1 MSSIRQSNNS
11 PGTGIRRAF
20 VPAVLLAALI
30 AAPGCTL
37 SNLRTDAGATP
48 TVAATMMPTAPAQA
62 ATATPNATSTA
73 TTGGIATPTASAGN
87 SLATPTT
94 GSSFATPTGGT
105 GTPATTPTSSG
116 SGALATA
123 TTGAAPLTGIPG
135 AGEVFER
142 VVDAVGPAVVTVVNK
157 LDPQQGFA
165 GEASGSGVVID
176 AKGYIVTNNHVV
188 ANNSALQVIFSD
200 GRTVNATLVG
210 SDDISDLAVLK
221 VDGAVPGV
229 ATLGDS
235 SKLRAGQMVIAIGSA
250 LGDFQNTVTT
260 GVISGLNR
268 KLQRDN
274 GIPMED
280 LIQTDAAINHGN
292 SGGPLLDLRG
302 DVIGINTAVVRASG
316 QGDVAEGLGF
326 AIPVNTVK
334 TITGQ
339 LIAQGKVPRPYLGVN
354 TRQVT
359 PAMASYFGLRDESG
373 ALLDHGVVA
382 VSITP
387 GSPAET
393 VGIRVGDVI
402 LDING
407 QRIDETNVLA
417 NLLTHF
423 AVNDK
428 VTLTVVRNSQT
439 IKVPVTLTERP

>member
-1 MSSIRQSNNS
+1 MSSTSYSNSS
-11 PGTGIRRAF
+11 PGAGIRRALL
-20 VPAVLLAALI
+20 PAVLLAALI

-37 SNLRTDAGATP
+37 SNLRPEAGATP
-48 TVAATMMPTAPAQA
+48 TVAAVVTPTAPIEA
-62 ATATPNATSTA
+62 ATSTPNATSTA
-73 TTGGIATPTASAGN
+73 TTVGVATPTERTGSAFATPTAGG
-87 SLATPTT
+87 T
-94 GSSFATPTGGT
+94 FATPATGT
-105 GTPATTPTSSG
+105 GTPTPSTA
-116 SGALATA
+116 GAVATA
-123 TTGAAPLTGIPG
+123 TTGSAPLSGIAG
-135 AGEVFER
+135 ANEVFER

-157 LDPQQGFA
+157 LNPQQGFA

-221 VDGAVPGV
+221 VDGTVPGV

-235 SKLRAGQMVIAIGSA
+235 SQLRPGQMVVAIGSA

-292 SGGPLLDLRG
+292 SGGPLLDLHG

-326 AIPVNTVK
+326 SIPVNTVK
-334 TITGQ
+334 TITSQ
-339 LIAQGKVPRPYLGVN
+339 LISQGKVPRPYLGVN

-373 ALLDHGVVA
+373 APLDHGVVA

-423 AVNDK
+423 SVNDK

>member
-1 MSSIRQSNNS
+1 MSSTSEFTSR
-11 PGTGIRRAF
+11 PGAAIRRAF
-20 VPAVLLAALI
+20 VPALVLAALI

-37 SNLRTDAGATP
+37 SNLRPEAGATP
-48 TVAATMMPTAPAQA
+48 TAAAVVTPTAPAQA
-62 ATATPNATSTA
+62 ATPTPNAIPTA
-73 TTGGIATPTASAGN
+73 TTGAPATPTTGSAF
-87 SLATPTT
+87 ATPTT
-94 GSSFATPTGGT
+94 GSSVTTPTTGT
-105 GTPATTPTSSG
+105 GTPTPSG
-116 SGALATA
+116 SNAPATA
-123 TTGAAPLTGIPG
+123 TTGTSPLTGIPS
-135 AGEVFER
+135 AAEMFER

-157 LDPQQGFA
+157 LDPQQGFG

-221 VDGAVPGV
+221 VDGTVPGV

-235 SKLRAGQMVIAIGSA
+235 SKLRPGQMVVAIGSA

-292 SGGPLLDLRG
+292 SGGPLLDLQG
-302 DVIGINTAVVRASG
+302 EVIGINTAVVRASG

-326 AIPVNTVK
+326 SIPVNTVK
-334 TITGQ
+334 TITSQ
-339 LIAQGKVPRPYLGVN
+339 LIAKGRVPRPYLGVN
-354 TRQVT
+354 TRLVM

-373 ALLDHGVVA
+373 RLLDHGVVV
-382 VSITP
+382 VSVTP
-387 GSPAET
+387 GSPAEA
-393 VGIRVGDVI
+393 VGLRVGDVV

-407 QRIDETNVLA
+407 QQIDETNVLA
-417 NLLTHF
+417 NILTHF

>member
-1 MSSIRQSNNS
+1 MSSTSEFTS
-11 PGTGIRRAF
+11 HPGAAIRRAF
-20 VPAVLLAALI
+20 VPAVVLAALI

-37 SNLRTDAGATP
+37 SNLRTEAGATP
-48 TVAATMMPTAPAQA
+48 TAAAVV
-62 ATATPNATSTA
+62 
-73 TTGGIATPTASAGN
+73 TPTASAPAATSTPNVIPTATTGALATPATG
-87 SLATPTT
+87 SAGATPTT
-94 GSSFATPTGGT
+94 GSGFATPATGT
-105 GTPATTPTSSG
+105 GTPTPSA
-116 SGALATA
+116 SGAPATA
-123 TTGAAPLTGIPG
+123 TTGSAPLAGIAG

-157 LDPQQGFA
+157 LNPQQGFG

-221 VDGAVPGV
+221 VDGSVPGV

-235 SKLRAGQMVIAIGSA
+235 SKLRPGQMVVAIGSA

-292 SGGPLLDLRG
+292 SGGPLLDLQG
-302 DVIGINTAVVRASG
+302 EVIGINTAVVRASG

-334 TITGQ
+334 TITSQ
-339 LIAQGKVPRPYLGVN
+339 LIAQGRVPRPYLGVN
-354 TRQVT
+354 TRLVT

-373 ALLDHGVVA
+373 KLLDHGVVV
-382 VSITP
+382 VSVTP

-393 VGIRVGDVI
+393 VGLRVGDVI

-407 QRIDETNVLA
+407 QQIDETNVLA
-417 NLLTHF
+417 NILTHF

-428 VTLTVVRNSQT
+428 VTLTVVRNSQP

>member
-1 MSSIRQSNNS
+1 MSSTSYCTSRPGAGIRQ
-11 PGTGIRRAF
+11 AF
-20 VPAVLLAALI
+20 LPAVLLAALI

-37 SNLRTDAGATP
+37 SNLRPETGATP
-48 TVAATMMPTAPAQA
+48 TAAATVTSATATQA
-62 ATATPNATSTA
+62 ATSTPNVPSTA
-73 TTGGIATPTASAGN
+73 TTGTIATPTASASGAF
-87 SLATPTT
+87 ATPTT
-94 GSSFATPTGGT
+94 GSAFATPAT
-105 GTPATTPTSSG
+105 GTPTPSG
-116 SGALATA
+116 PSALATA
-123 TTGAAPLTGIPG
+123 TTGAAPLTGIP
-135 AGEVFER
+135 AAAEVFER

-188 ANNSALQVIFSD
+188 QNNSALQVIFSD

-221 VDGAVPGV
+221 VEGTVPGV

-235 SKLRAGQMVIAIGSA
+235 SKLRPGQMVVAIGSA

-292 SGGPLLDLRG
+292 SGGPLLDLHG

-326 AIPVNTVK
+326 SIPVNTVK
-334 TITGQ
+334 TITSQ
-339 LIAQGKVPRPYLGVN
+339 LIAKGKVPRPYLGVN

-359 PAMASYFGLRDESG
+359 PAMASYFGLRDERG
-373 ALLDHGVVA
+373 ALLDHGVV
-382 VSITP
+382 VTSVTP
-387 GSPAET
+387 NSPAET

-407 QRIDETNVLA
+407 QQIDETNVLA
-417 NLLTHF
+417 NILTHF

-428 VTLTVVRNSQT
+428 VTMTVVRNSQT

>member
-1 MSSIRQSNNS
+1 MSSTSYSNSRPGAGIRQ
-11 PGTGIRRAF
+11 AF
-20 VPAVLLAALI
+20 LPAVLLAALI

-37 SNLRTDAGATP
+37 SNLRPEAGATP
-48 TVAATMMPTAPAQA
+48 TAAATVTPA
-62 ATATPNATSTA
+62 
-73 TTGGIATPTASAGN
+73 TGSAG
-87 SLATPTT
+87 ATPTT
-94 GSSFATPTGGT
+94 GSGFATPATGT
-105 GTPATTPTSSG
+105 GTPTPSA
-116 SGALATA
+116 SGAPATA
-123 TTGAAPLTGIPG
+123 TTGSAPLAGIAG

-142 VVDAVGPAVVTVVNK
+142 VVDAVDPAVVTVVNK

-221 VDGAVPGV
+221 VDGSVPGV

-235 SKLRAGQMVIAIGSA
+235 SKLRPGQMVVAIGSA

-292 SGGPLLDLRG
+292 SGGPLLDLQG
-302 DVIGINTAVVRASG
+302 EVIGINTAVVRASG

-334 TITGQ
+334 TITSQ
-339 LIAQGKVPRPYLGVN
+339 LIAQGRVPRPYLGVN
-354 TRQVT
+354 TRLVT

-373 ALLDHGVVA
+373 KLLDHGVVV
-382 VSITP
+382 VSVTP

-393 VGIRVGDVI
+393 VGLRVGDVI

-407 QRIDETNVLA
+407 QQIDETNVLA
-417 NLLTHF
+417 NILTHF

>member
-1 MSSIRQSNNS
+1 MSSTSEFTS
-11 PGTGIRRAF
+11 HPGAAIRRAF
-20 VPAVLLAALI
+20 VPAVVLAALI

-37 SNLRTDAGATP
+37 SNLRTEAGATP
-48 TVAATMMPTAPAQA
+48 TAAAVV
-62 ATATPNATSTA
+62 
-73 TTGGIATPTASAGN
+73 TPTASAPAATSTPNAIPTATTGA
-87 SLATPTT
+87 LATPTT
-94 GSSFATPTGGT
+94 GSAGATPTTGSGFATPATGT
-105 GTPATTPTSSG
+105 GTPTPSA
-116 SGALATA
+116 SGAPATA
-123 TTGAAPLTGIPG
+123 TTGSAPLAGIAG

-157 LDPQQGFA
+157 LNPQQGFG

-221 VDGAVPGV
+221 VDGSVPGV

-235 SKLRAGQMVIAIGSA
+235 SKLRPGQMVVAIGSA

-292 SGGPLLDLRG
+292 SGGPLLDLQG
-302 DVIGINTAVVRASG
+302 EVIGINTAVVRASG

-334 TITGQ
+334 TITSQ
-339 LIAQGKVPRPYLGVN
+339 LIAQGRVPRPYLGVN
-354 TRQVT
+354 TRLVT

-373 ALLDHGVVA
+373 KLLDHGVVV
-382 VSITP
+382 VSVTP

-393 VGIRVGDVI
+393 VGLRVGDVI

-407 QRIDETNVLA
+407 QQIDETNVLA
-417 NLLTHF
+417 NILTHF

>member
-1 MSSIRQSNNS
+1 MSSTSEFTS
-11 PGTGIRRAF
+11 HPGAAIRRAF
-20 VPAVLLAALI
+20 VPAVVLAALI

-37 SNLRTDAGATP
+37 SNLRTEAGATP
-48 TVAATMMPTAPAQA
+48 TAAAVV
-62 ATATPNATSTA
+62 
-73 TTGGIATPTASAGN
+73 TPTASAPAATSTPNAIPTATTGA
-87 SLATPTT
+87 LATPTT
-94 GSSFATPTGGT
+94 GSAGATPTTGSGFATPATGT
-105 GTPATTPTSSG
+105 GTPTPSA
-116 SGALATA
+116 SGAPATA
-123 TTGAAPLTGIPG
+123 TTGSAPLAGIAG

-157 LDPQQGFA
+157 LNPQQGFG

-221 VDGAVPGV
+221 VDGSVPGV

-235 SKLRAGQMVIAIGSA
+235 SKLRPGQMVVAIGSA
-250 LGDFQNTVTT
+250 LGAFQNTVTP

-292 SGGPLLDLRG
+292 SGGPLLDLQG
-302 DVIGINTAVVRASG
+302 EVIGINTAVVRASG

-334 TITGQ
+334 TITSQ
-339 LIAQGKVPRPYLGVN
+339 LIAQGRVPRPYLGVN
-354 TRQVT
+354 TRLVT

-373 ALLDHGVVA
+373 KLLDHGVVV
-382 VSITP
+382 VSVTP

-393 VGIRVGDVI
+393 VGLRVGDVI

-407 QRIDETNVLA
+407 QQIDETNVLA
-417 NLLTHF
+417 NILTHF

>member
-1 MSSIRQSNNS
+1 MSSTSYCTSRPGAGIRQ
-11 PGTGIRRAF
+11 AF
-20 VPAVLLAALI
+20 LPAVLLAALI

-37 SNLRTDAGATP
+37 SNLRPETGATP
-48 TVAATMMPTAPAQA
+48 TAAATVTSATATQA
-62 ATATPNATSTA
+62 ATSTPNVPSTA
-73 TTGGIATPTASAGN
+73 TTGTITTPTASASGAF
-87 SLATPTT
+87 ATPTT
-94 GSSFATPTGGT
+94 GSAFTTPAT
-105 GTPATTPTSSG
+105 GTPTPSG

-123 TTGAAPLTGIPG
+123 TTGAAPLTGIP
-135 AGEVFER
+135 AAAEVFER

-188 ANNSALQVIFSD
+188 QNNSALQVIFSD

-221 VDGAVPGV
+221 VEGTVPGV

-235 SKLRAGQMVIAIGSA
+235 SQLRPGQMVVAIGSA

-292 SGGPLLDLRG
+292 SGGPLLDLHG

-326 AIPVNTVK
+326 SIPVNTVK
-334 TITGQ
+334 TITSQ
-339 LIAQGKVPRPYLGVN
+339 LIAKGKVPRPYLGVN

-359 PAMASYFGLRDESG
+359 PAMASYFGLRDERG
-373 ALLDHGVVA
+373 ALLDHGVV
-382 VSITP
+382 VTSVTP
-387 GSPAET
+387 NSPAET

-407 QRIDETNVLA
+407 QQIDETNVLA
-417 NLLTHF
+417 NILTHF

-428 VTLTVVRNSQT
+428 VTMTVVRNSQT

>member
-1 MSSIRQSNNS
+1 MSSTSYSNSRPGAGIRQ
-11 PGTGIRRAF
+11 AF
-20 VPAVLLAALI
+20 LPAVLLAALI

-37 SNLRTDAGATP
+37 SNLRPEAGATP
-48 TVAATMMPTAPAQA
+48 TAAATVTPATATQA
-62 ATATPNATSTA
+62 ATSTPNVPSTA
-73 TTGGIATPTASAGN
+73 TTGTIATPTASASGAF
-87 SLATPTT
+87 ATPTT
-94 GSSFATPTGGT
+94 GSAFATPAT
-105 GTPATTPTSSG
+105 GTPTPSG

-123 TTGAAPLTGIPG
+123 TTGAAPLTGIP
-135 AGEVFER
+135 AAAEVFER

-188 ANNSALQVIFSD
+188 QNNSALQVIFSD

-221 VDGAVPGV
+221 VEGTVPGV

-235 SKLRAGQMVIAIGSA
+235 SKLRPGQMVVAIGSA

-292 SGGPLLDLRG
+292 SGGPLLDLHG

-326 AIPVNTVK
+326 SIPVNTVK
-334 TITGQ
+334 TITSQ
-339 LIAQGKVPRPYLGVN
+339 LIAKGKVPRPYLGVN

-359 PAMASYFGLRDESG
+359 PAMASYFGLRDERG
-373 ALLDHGVVA
+373 ALLDHGVV
-382 VSITP
+382 VTSVTP
-387 GSPAET
+387 NSPAET

-407 QRIDETNVLA
+407 QQIDETNVLA
-417 NLLTHF
+417 NILTHF

-428 VTLTVVRNSQT
+428 VTMTVVRNSQT

>member
-1 MSSIRQSNNS
+1 MSSTRELTSH
-11 PGTGIRRAF
+11 PGAAIRRAF
-20 VPAVLLAALI
+20 VPALVLAALI

-37 SNLRTDAGATP
+37 SNLRPEAGAPP
-48 TVAATMMPTAPAQA
+48 TAAAVVTPTAPAQA
-62 ATATPNATSTA
+62 ATSTPNALPTA
-73 TTGGIATPTASAGN
+73 TTGAR
-87 SLATPTT
+87 
-94 GSSFATPTGGT
+94 ATPTGT
-105 GTPATTPTSSG
+105 AG
-116 SGALATA
+116 SAFATA
-123 TTGAAPLTGIPG
+123 TTGSGLTTPTTGPGTPTPGGSSVPATATTGSAPLTGLPG

-157 LDPQQGFA
+157 LDPQQGFG

-221 VDGAVPGV
+221 VDGSVPGV

-235 SKLRAGQMVIAIGSA
+235 SKLRPGQMVVAIGSA

-292 SGGPLLDLRG
+292 SGGPLLDLQG

-334 TITGQ
+334 SITSQ
-339 LIAQGKVPRPYLGVN
+339 LIAKGRVPRPYLGVN
-354 TRQVT
+354 TRLVT

-373 ALLDHGVVA
+373 KLLDHGVVV
-382 VSITP
+382 VSVTP

-393 VGIRVGDVI
+393 VGLRVGDVV

-407 QRIDETNVLA
+407 QQIDETNVLA
-417 NLLTHF
+417 NILTHF
-423 AVNDK
+423 AVNDQ

>member
-1 MSSIRQSNNS
+1 MSSTNYSNS
-11 PGTGIRRAF
+11 RPGTGLRRAF
-20 VPAVLLAALI
+20 LPAVLLAALI

-37 SNLRTDAGATP
+37 SNLRPEAGATP
-48 TVAATMMPTAPAQA
+48 TVAAVVTPTAPIEA
-62 ATATPNATSTA
+62 ATSTPNATSTA
-73 TTGGIATPTASAGN
+73 TTVGVATPTERTGSAFATPTAGG
-87 SLATPTT
+87 T
-94 GSSFATPTGGT
+94 FATPATGT
-105 GTPATTPTSSG
+105 GTPTPSTA
-116 SGALATA
+116 GAVATA
-123 TTGAAPLTGIPG
+123 TTGSAPLSGIAG
-135 AGEVFER
+135 ANEVFER

-157 LDPQQGFA
+157 LNPQQGFA

-221 VDGAVPGV
+221 VDGTVPGV

-235 SKLRAGQMVIAIGSA
+235 SKLRPGQMVVAIGSA

-292 SGGPLLDLRG
+292 SGGPLLDLHG

-326 AIPVNTVK
+326 SIPVNTVK
-334 TITGQ
+334 TITSQ
-339 LIAQGKVPRPYLGVN
+339 LIAKGKVPRPYLGVN

-359 PAMASYFGLRDESG
+359 PAMASYYGLRDESG
-373 ALLDHGVVA
+373 KLLDHGVV
-382 VSITP
+382 VVNITP

-407 QRIDETNVLA
+407 QQIDETNVLA
-417 NLLTHF
+417 NILTHF

>member
-1 MSSIRQSNNS
+1 MSSTSEFTS
-11 PGTGIRRAF
+11 HPGAAIRRAF
-20 VPAVLLAALI
+20 VPAVVLAALI

-37 SNLRTDAGATP
+37 SNLRTEAGATP
-48 TVAATMMPTAPAQA
+48 TAAAVV
-62 ATATPNATSTA
+62 
-73 TTGGIATPTASAGN
+73 TPTASAPAATSTPNAIPTATTGALATPATG
-87 SLATPTT
+87 SAGATPTT
-94 GSSFATPTGGT
+94 GSGFATPATGT
-105 GTPATTPTSSG
+105 GTPTPSA
-116 SGALATA
+116 SGAPATA
-123 TTGAAPLTGIPG
+123 TTGSAPLAGIAG

-157 LDPQQGFA
+157 LNPQQGFG

-221 VDGAVPGV
+221 VDGSVPGV

-235 SKLRAGQMVIAIGSA
+235 SKLRPGQMVVAIGSA

-292 SGGPLLDLRG
+292 SGGPLLDLQG
-302 DVIGINTAVVRASG
+302 EVIGINTAVVRASG

-334 TITGQ
+334 TITSQ
-339 LIAQGKVPRPYLGVN
+339 LIAQGRVPRPYLGVN
-354 TRQVT
+354 TRLVT

-373 ALLDHGVVA
+373 KLLDHGVVV
-382 VSITP
+382 VSVTP

-393 VGIRVGDVI
+393 VGLRVGDVI

-407 QRIDETNVLA
+407 QQIDETNVLA
-417 NLLTHF
+417 NILTHF

>member
-1 MSSIRQSNNS
+1 MSSTSEFTSR
-11 PGTGIRRAF
+11 PGAAIRRAF
-20 VPAVLLAALI
+20 VPALVLAALI

-37 SNLRTDAGATP
+37 SNLRPEAGATP
-48 TVAATMMPTAPAQA
+48 TAAAVVTPTAPAQA
-62 ATATPNATSTA
+62 ATPTPNAIPTA
-73 TTGGIATPTASAGN
+73 TTGAP
-87 SLATPTT
+87 ATPTT
-94 GSSFATPTGGT
+94 GSAFATPTTGSGVTTPTTGT
-105 GTPATTPTSSG
+105 GTPTPSG
-116 SGALATA
+116 SSAPATA
-123 TTGAAPLTGIPG
+123 TTGTSPLTGIPS
-135 AGEVFER
+135 AAEMFER

-157 LDPQQGFA
+157 LDPQQGFG

-221 VDGAVPGV
+221 VDGTVPGV

-235 SKLRAGQMVIAIGSA
+235 SKLRPGQMVVAIGSA

-292 SGGPLLDLRG
+292 SGGPLLDLQG
-302 DVIGINTAVVRASG
+302 EVIGINTAVVRASG

-326 AIPVNTVK
+326 SIPVNTVK
-334 TITGQ
+334 TITSQ
-339 LIAQGKVPRPYLGVN
+339 LIAKGRVPRPYLGVN
-354 TRQVT
+354 TRLVT

-373 ALLDHGVVA
+373 RLLDHGVVV
-382 VSITP
+382 VSVTP
-387 GSPAET
+387 GSPAEA
-393 VGIRVGDVI
+393 VGLRVGDVV

-407 QRIDETNVLA
+407 QQIDETNVLA
-417 NLLTHF
+417 NILTHF

>member
-1 MSSIRQSNNS
+1 MSSTSEFTS
-11 PGTGIRRAF
+11 HPGAAIRRAF
-20 VPAVLLAALI
+20 VPAVVLAALI

-37 SNLRTDAGATP
+37 SNLRTEAGATP
-48 TVAATMMPTAPAQA
+48 TAAAVV
-62 ATATPNATSTA
+62 
-73 TTGGIATPTASAGN
+73 TPTASAPAATSTPNAIPTATTGA
-87 SLATPTT
+87 LATPTT
-94 GSSFATPTGGT
+94 GSAGATPTTGSGFATPATGT
-105 GTPATTPTSSG
+105 GTPTPSA
-116 SGALATA
+116 SGAPATA
-123 TTGAAPLTGIPG
+123 TTGSAPLAGIAG

-157 LDPQQGFA
+157 LNPQQGFG

-221 VDGAVPGV
+221 VDGSVPGV

-235 SKLRAGQMVIAIGSA
+235 SKLRPGQMVVAIGSA

-292 SGGPLLDLRG
+292 SGGPLLDLQG
-302 DVIGINTAVVRASG
+302 EVIGINTAVVRASG

-334 TITGQ
+334 TITSQ
-339 LIAQGKVPRPYLGVN
+339 LIAQGRVPRPYLGVN
-354 TRQVT
+354 TRLVT

-373 ALLDHGVVA
+373 KVLDHGVVV
-382 VSITP
+382 VSVTP

-393 VGIRVGDVI
+393 VGLRVGDVI

-407 QRIDETNVLA
+407 QQIDETNVLA
-417 NLLTHF
+417 NILTHF

>member
-1 MSSIRQSNNS
+1 MSSTSEFTSR
-11 PGTGIRRAF
+11 PGAAIRRAF
-20 VPAVLLAALI
+20 VPALVLAALI

-37 SNLRTDAGATP
+37 SNLRPEAGATP
-48 TVAATMMPTAPAQA
+48 TAAAVVTPTAPAQA
-62 ATATPNATSTA
+62 ATPTPNAIPTA
-73 TTGGIATPTASAGN
+73 TTGAP
-87 SLATPTT
+87 ATPTT
-94 GSSFATPTGGT
+94 GSAFATPTTGSGVTTPTTGT
-105 GTPATTPTSSG
+105 GTPTPSG
-116 SGALATA
+116 SSAPATA
-123 TTGAAPLTGIPG
+123 TTGTSPLTGIPS
-135 AGEVFER
+135 AAEMFER

-157 LDPQQGFA
+157 LDPQQGFG

-221 VDGAVPGV
+221 VDGTVPGV

-235 SKLRAGQMVIAIGSA
+235 SKLRPGQMVVAIGSA

-292 SGGPLLDLRG
+292 SGGPLLDLQG
-302 DVIGINTAVVRASG
+302 EVIGINTAVVRASG

-326 AIPVNTVK
+326 SIPVNTVK
-334 TITGQ
+334 TITSQ
-339 LIAQGKVPRPYLGVN
+339 LIAKGRVPRPYLGVN
-354 TRQVT
+354 TRLVT

-373 ALLDHGVVA
+373 RLLDHGVVV
-382 VSITP
+382 VSVTP

-393 VGIRVGDVI
+393 VGLRVGDVI

-407 QRIDETNVLA
+407 QQIDETNVLA
-417 NLLTHF
+417 NILTHF

>member
-1 MSSIRQSNNS
+1 MSSTRDSTS
-11 PGTGIRRAF
+11 RPGAALRRAF
-20 VPAVLLAALI
+20 VPAVVLAAFI

-37 SNLRTDAGATP
+37 SNLRTEGAATP
-48 TVAATMMPTAPAQA
+48 TAAAVVTPTVPAQA
-62 ATATPNATSTA
+62 ATSTPNAIPTA
-73 TTGGIATPTASAGN
+73 TTGTFATPTESG
-87 SLATPTT
+87 SSGFVTPTT
-94 GSSFATPTGGT
+94 GSASATPAAGT
-105 GTPATTPTSSG
+105 GTPTPEG
-116 SGALATA
+116 SGAQATA
-123 TTGAAPLTGIPG
+123 TTGSAPLTGIPG
-135 AGEVFER
+135 AAEMFER

-157 LDPQQGFA
+157 LDPQQGFG

-221 VDGAVPGV
+221 VDGTVPGV

-235 SKLRAGQMVIAIGSA
+235 SKLRPGQMVVAIGSA

-292 SGGPLLDLRG
+292 SGGPLLDLQG
-302 DVIGINTAVVRASG
+302 EVIGINTAVVRASG

-326 AIPVNTVK
+326 SIPVNTVK
-334 TITGQ
+334 TITSQ
-339 LIAQGKVPRPYLGVN
+339 LIAKGRVPRPYLGAN
-354 TRQVT
+354 TRLVT

-373 ALLDHGVVA
+373 KLLDHGVVV
-382 VSITP
+382 VSVTP

-393 VGIRVGDVI
+393 VGLRVGDVV

-407 QRIDETNVLA
+407 QQIDETNVLA
-417 NLLTHF
+417 NILTHF
-423 AVNDK
+423 AVNDQ